1 MLFSASHLFSSTF
14 PSISLSL
21 TLPLS
26 CMLNLS
32 RPLSLPCVTPRLP
45 LMDDERN
52 LPRTA
57 SLLKT
62 GQSVGKKTDVL
73 EMGWRRV
80 TNNSRTWFAVLFL
93 CFSSWAGKLDALSPQ
108 SPRHLYQVFFSSGA
122 EGEPFHCRDC
132 RMGVK
137 AVRICREGEI
147 GRGPSGGR
155 PGVSDE
161 GHPRERQALFWLM
174 TGKPSYSSLPHIHQ
188 RRKKKKH
195 CLLP

>member
-1 MLFSASHLFSSTF
+1 MCSTSSF
-14 PSISLSL
+14 H
-21 TLPLS
+21 TL
-26 CMLNLS
+26 
-32 RPLSLPCVTPRLP
+32 
-45 LMDDERN
+45 
-52 LPRTA
+52 
-57 SLLKT
+57 
-62 GQSVGKKTDVL
+62 
-73 EMGWRRV
+73 
-80 TNNSRTWFAVLFL
+80 FAVLFL

-122 EGEPFHCRDC
+122 EGEPLHCRDC

-174 TGKPSYSSLPHIHQ
+174 TGKPSYSSLPHIRQ
-188 RRKKKKH
+188 RRKKKKTLFVAIAFF
-195 CLLP
+195 LLFWPPVMFFFLPPSFLAIN